1 MVLLCLWTTSFS
13 MTIQTKP
20 FASSFTMLGS
30 VFSILQIKFGKLEN
44 WKICVF
50 LFWPLVGVKVLRWLT
65 DFVFKLSPPP
75 TPTDAITLFRSNKI

>member
-30 VFSILQIKFGKLEN
+30 VFSILQNKLGKLGNLCISVLATRGSES
-44 WKICVF
+44 
-50 LFWPLVGVKVLRWLT
+50 VKV
-65 DFVFKLSPPP
+65 V
-75 TPTDAITLFRSNKI
+75 N